1 MPDSVSRLDLNLISR
16 NNSPL
21 SHSFRPTQDP
31 RTLDEPAV
39 ESLSLIRPLFLRC
52 PACNFTGVCA
62 ICHLGQTF
70 LSLLDCT
77 QTCFHSGSFFADRYA
92 VRRADVGIR
101 RYRGSP
107 SAFPATKSSSR
118 GGRKED
124 TFDNSIVLGC
134 FSRSARPP
142 PLWTDASF
150 CFSISVTRL
159 CKCAPLI
166 RYIRGADGRQMRDL
180 PGSSKN
186 EIENLCVSCYFDNR
200 ERLLKQD

>member
-1 MPDSVSRLDLNLISR
+1 MPDSVSRLDLNLIRR

-70 LSLLDCT
+70 PSSLDCT
-77 QTCFHSGSFFADRYA
+77 ETCFHSGSFFADRYP
-92 VRRADVGIR
+92 VRRADGGIR

-107 SAFPATKSSSR
+107 SAFSATKSSSGR
-118 GGRKED
+118 GKKGED
-124 TFDNSIVLGC
+124 TFDNLIVLRL
-134 FSRSARPP
+134 FF
-142 PLWTDASF
+142 T
-150 CFSISVTRL
+150 L
-159 CKCAPLI
+159 CKTFTALNRRLVLFFYFCNPLH
-166 RYIRGADGRQMRDL
+166 ANTL
-180 PGSSKN
+180 LLSS
-186 EIENLCVSCYFDNR
+186 I
-200 ERLLKQD
+200 